1 MFPLCSP
8 NASKKREQSKNIAS
22 VRRLLQSDEGTDK
35 LVYNE
40 MLIFAGCMN
49 LDHRLVEQCV
59 ENLCHKGC
67 RAVWGDIAALDAGQL
82 LPEAEGLSADEI
94 RAVVRELKAIMAV
107 YEGTCAAG

>member
-1 MFPLCSP
+1 MKELTYLFIMKS
-8 NASKKREQSKNIAS
+8 S
-22 VRRLLQSDEGTDK
+22 
-35 LVYNE
+35 
-40 MLIFAGCMN
+40 FARGYTILN
-49 LDHRLVEQCV
+49 HRLVEQCV

-82 LPEAEGLSADEI
+82 LPEAEGLSAREI